1 MPSVSKKQQKIF
13 GLALSVK
20 RGETP
25 RSEASDEVLK
35 IVDSM
40 SEKQI
45 EDFAGTEHKGL
56 PTKVES
62 EIREMVREELDE
74 RFRFGEKKYTI
85 HYTGTKARGF
95 NRGFIHY
102 DIDARSFKEA
112 IETFMRWYY
121 LPKSELKN
129 IKVRQQ
135 PNSFEKLYGVGKHK
149 LGFLSPQKVGVTENK
164 NTTMKKSQLRQIIKE
179 VIQESN
185 DKIVTDIFA
194 LSSGTISKLTG
205 KRDYK
210 SIDKI
215 QGDFANWVTVQSKV
229 YSNWME
235 AWKDYS
241 KTMK

>member
-40 SEKQI
+40 TEKEI

-56 PTKVES
+56 PTKVE
-62 EIREMVREELDE
+62 IQVREMVREELDE

-85 HYTGTKARGF
+85 RYLGDKAKGF
-95 NRGFIHY
+95 ARPFIHS
-102 DIDARSFKEA
+102 DIEARSFKEA

-129 IKVRQQ
+129 IRIEKQRGTFQSTFTPDKRRYQTPQQ
-135 PNSFEKLYGVGKHK
+135 
-149 LGFLSPQKVGVTENK
+149 VGVTENRK
-164 NTTMKKSQLRQIIKE
+164 LNMKKSELRKLIRE
-179 VIQESN
+179 VIKESN
-185 DKIVTDIFA
+185 DSVIADIIA
-194 LSSGTISKLTG
+194 LSSGTMAKLTG

-215 QGDFANWVTVQSKV
+215 QSDWANWLDNQSKV
-229 YSNWME
+229 YSNWRE
-235 AWKDYS
+235 AWEDYS

>member
-25 RSEASDEVLK
+25 RSEASDDVLK

-40 SEKQI
+40 TEKEI

-56 PTKVES
+56 PTKVE
-62 EIREMVREELDE
+62 IQVREMVREELDE
-74 RFRFGEKKYTI
+74 RFRFGEKKYTV
-85 HYTGTKARGF
+85 HYTGNKARGSD
-95 NRGFIHY
+95 RGFIHY
-102 DIDARSFKEA
+102 DIEANSFKEA

-129 IKVRQQ
+129 IKIKQQ
-135 PNSFEKLYGVGKHK
+135 PNTFQAMYGLGKK
-149 LGFLSPQKVGVTENK
+149 KMAFQSPQEFGVTENRK
-164 NTTMKKSQLRQIIKE
+164 FNMKKSELRKLIRE
-179 VIQESN
+179 VIKESN
-185 DKIVTDIFA
+185 DKVIADVIA
-194 LSSGTISKLTG
+194 LSSGTMAKLTG

-215 QGDFANWVTVQSKV
+215 QSDWANWLDNQSKV
-229 YSNWME
+229 YSNWRE
-235 AWKDYS
+235 AWEDYS